1 MSGQQERKTPEGTSY
16 KDLVLTVTSVTTS
29 IITTNTTKT
38 NSSLAFNI
46 DTIDKVG
53 VFDILISI
61 FFNLR
66 QKGKYSLKCL

>member
-16 KDLVLTVTSVTTS
+16 KDLVLTVTSITTS
-29 IITTNTTKT
+29 IITNTTTTKT

-61 FFNLR
+61 FF
-66 QKGKYSLKCL
+66 

>member
-16 KDLVLTVTSVTTS
+16 KDLVLTVTSITTS
-29 IITTNTTKT
+29 IITNTTTTKT

-46 DTIDKVG
+46 DTMDKVG

-61 FFNLR
+61 FFFCAK
-66 QKGKYSLKCL
+66 KGSIL